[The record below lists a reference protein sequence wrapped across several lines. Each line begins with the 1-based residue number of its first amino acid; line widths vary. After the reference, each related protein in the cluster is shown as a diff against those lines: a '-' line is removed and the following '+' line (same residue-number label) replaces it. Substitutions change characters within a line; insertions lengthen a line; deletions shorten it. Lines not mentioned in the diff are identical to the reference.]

1 MDAVDGLRWNTNVL
15 LKNDQVDELWSK
27 HFDKERVSLFILGKG
42 FDPRM
47 NIGITKFMKHAKTA
61 SVDCLLLDFDEGD
74 LSSSKQYQPIVDENF
89 ETLKLIVPSDRIR
102 IEKIK
107 VWSETNKRRIGD
119 RMAAD
124 LFSDENSLTNYSDI
138 ILDIS
143 ALPRG
148 IYFSLLAKLIT
159 IVDSCSPTPNLF
171 VLTTENS
178 ALDYKISEEGIEQD
192 LDYQYGFAAN
202 LESTVQLPVL
212 WLPLLG
218 ENKNEQFNKAN
229 EHIKP
234 QEVCPILPFP
244 AIDPRRSDN
253 ILIHHRESLFDGLR
267 IVPQNILYASEQN
280 PFEVY
285 SKLVATFQKYET
297 SFKVLGGCRAVIS
310 SFSSKLLSIGALLAA
325 YELLYHM
332 GKKVNILNVDSLGYT
347 IEDVNSAKKLKDE
360 SEVFVTWLTGE
371 PYQA

>member
-15 LKNDQVDELWSK
+15 LKNGQVDELWSK

-47 NIGITKFMKHAKTA
+47 NIGINKFIKHANTG
-61 SVDCLLLDFDEGD
+61 SVNCLLLDFDEGD
-74 LSSSKQYQPIVDENF
+74 LSSSRQYQSIVDENF
-89 ETLKLIVPSDRIR
+89 EALKSIVPIDKIR
-102 IEKIK
+102 IEKIR
-107 VWSETNKRRIGD
+107 VWSEANKRRIGD

-124 LFSDENSLTNYSDI
+124 LFPDENSLTKYSDI

-159 IVDSCSPTPNLF
+159 LVDLCSPTPNLF

-178 ALDYKISEEGIEQD
+178 ALDYKISEQGIEQD

-202 LESTVQLPVL
+202 LESTGQLPVL

-234 QEVCPILPFP
+234 QEVCPVLPFP

-325 YELLYHM
+325 YELLYHLD
-332 GKKVNILNVDSLGYT
+332 KRVNILNVDSLGYT
-347 IEDVNSAKKLKDE
+347 IEDVISTKKLKDE